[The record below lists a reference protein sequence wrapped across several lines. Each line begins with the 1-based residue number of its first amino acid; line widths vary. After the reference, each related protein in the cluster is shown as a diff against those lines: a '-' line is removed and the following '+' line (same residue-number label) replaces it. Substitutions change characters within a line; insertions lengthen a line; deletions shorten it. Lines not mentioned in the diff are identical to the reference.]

1 MKNRERRAGA
11 LRRGAA
17 ILGIALLPV
26 AFAGCQDEEQA
37 ESRRRPQAFGA
48 AQVAQP
54 FAGAGSIQAARPAT
68 SAKFAYTHELWI
80 AVAPRWVG
88 PHFERAKSLC
98 ASDASLRCV
107 LLDASTNLNDG
118 GPSRPS
124 ANLQVRL
131 PHGSVA
137 AFTKIVTTAVE
148 GENQSDLVVSRSATR
163 LEDLG
168 QPLADTKRR
177 REQLDDYRNRLKALE
192 GRADSRAEDLIKIA
206 NELSRTQSQIE
217 EIDEQRRKL
226 EERVDT
232 ELVSVFIQSE
242 APSGGPLAPI
252 EQVWRRAANIIG
264 ASAAAALRFAL
275 MAAPWTPLIFI
286 VALLLRWILRG
297 WRRRREDA

>member
-37 ESRRRPQAFGA
+37 ESRRRPQTFGA

-80 AVAPRWVG
+80 VVAPRWVG

-131 PHGSVA
+131 PHESVA

-148 GENQSDLVVSRSATR
+148 GENPSDVVVTRSATR
-163 LEDLG
+163 LEDLA

-192 GRADSRAEDLIKIA
+192 GRADMRAEDLIKIA

-242 APSGGPLAPI
+242 TPAGGPLAPI
-252 EQVWRRAANIIG
+252 DDVWKRAANIIG

-275 MAAPWTPLIFI
+275 MATPWTPLVFI
-286 VALLLRWILRG
+286 VALLLRWIG
-297 WRRRREDA
+297 CAFVGRRKE